1 MPEAVATKEIPKKPL
16 NPEPI
21 FDSLPEKPEPLFVV
35 WKYNPKV
42 ENNNAPICF
51 QYPPDDI
58 EAKKAL
64 AGETLAKSNVELQMK
79 EKFILE
85 GINSVPIA
93 VVRAIQS
100 HPASAAVL
108 EYKVM
113 MGSIEILDVDY
124 RDIEGVSSD
133 AASSVHYTPMKAIKI
148 VNGCFDLNALKTWR
162 LREFAATRKEVL
174 KAIDRRIAMINE
186 ELDQRMKSQQ
196 SNYLD
201 N

>member
-1 MPEAVATKEIPKKPL
+1 MPEAVAIKEIPKKPL

-64 AGETLAKSNVELQMK
+64 AGEALAKSNVELQMK

-124 RDIEGVSSD
+124 ADIEGVSSD
-133 AASSVHYTPMKAIKI
+133 AASSVHYTPIKAIKI
-148 VNGCFDLNALKTWR
+148 VNGCFDLNALKIWR
-162 LREFAATRKEVL
+162 LREVAPTRKEVL

>member
-186 ELDQRMKSQQ
+186 ELNERMKSQQ

>member
-1 MPEAVATKEIPKKPL
+1 MTEAVATKEIPKKPL

-21 FDSLPEKPEPLFVV
+21 SDFQPEKPEPLFIV

-58 EAKKAL
+58 EARKAL
-64 AGETLAKSNVELQMK
+64 ANNDLAKSNIELQMK

-93 VVRAIQS
+93 IVRAIQS

-108 EYKVM
+108 EYKVTI
-113 MGSIEILDVDY
+113 GSIEILNIDYADV
-124 RDIEGVSSD
+124 EGVSAD
-133 AASSVHYTPMKAIKI
+133 TASSVHYTPVKAIKI
-148 VNGCFDLNALKTWR
+148 INGCFDLNALKTWR
-162 LREFAATRKEVL
+162 LREVGPTRKEVL

-186 ELDQRMKSQQ
+186 ELDQRIKSQK
-196 SNYLD
+196 SDYLD